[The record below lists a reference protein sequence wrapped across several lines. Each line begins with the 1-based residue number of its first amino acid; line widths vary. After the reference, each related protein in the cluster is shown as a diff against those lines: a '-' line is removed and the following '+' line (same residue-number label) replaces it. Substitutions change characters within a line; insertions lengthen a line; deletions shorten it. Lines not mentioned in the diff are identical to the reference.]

1 MYDIIGDIHGY
12 ATELKALLTKMDYQ
26 EVDGVWQHP
35 ERKVIF
41 LGDFVDRGPEQVETV
56 NIARSMVENGHARAV
71 MGNHEFN
78 AVCWATEDPD
88 HEFDADC
95 WDTEDPEHELNA
107 VAGDTPNPENQKEYL
122 RLHTDKNHRQHK
134 EFLEQV
140 VEGSELHKNF
150 VEWFKTLPIFLDLP
164 ELRVVHACW
173 SPEHLEQARGYIDK
187 DNRLLSDSWEKASRD
202 GSEAYDMIE
211 TLLKGLEILLPKPH
225 FFLDKEGNPR
235 HEIRTKWRQTENLT
249 YHALAMVPG
258 SEIDKIPHDPVEAHI
273 LPGYDKKKPVFVG
286 HYWRT
291 GEPAPLTEYVAC
303 LDYSVAGENGGKLC
317 AYRFDGESR
326 LRPQGFTWVDG
337 R

>member
-12 ATELKALLTKMDYQ
+12 ATELKALLIKMDYR
-26 EVDGVWQHP
+26 EIDGVWQHP
-35 ERKVIF
+35 GRTVIF

-56 NIARSMVENGHARAV
+56 NIARNMVKNKKALAV

-78 AVCWATEDPD
+78 AVAWATPDPKCPG
-88 HEFDADC
+88 EF
-95 WDTEDPEHELNA
+95 
-107 VAGDTPNPENQKEYL
+107 L
-122 RLHTDKNHRQHK
+122 RSHDDKNLGQHK

-140 VEGSELHKNF
+140 GEGSELHKDF

-173 SPEHLEQARGYIDK
+173 SPKHLAQVGGYTDK
-187 DNRLLSDSWEKASRD
+187 ENRLQAGSWEKASRE
-202 GSEAYDMIE
+202 GSEAYNTIE
-211 TLLKGLEILLPKPH
+211 TLLKGLEITLPKPH
-225 FFLDKEGNPR
+225 FFLDKDGNPR
-235 HEIRTKWRQTENLT
+235 YEIRTRWWQTENLT
-249 YHALAMVPG
+249 YHALAMVPD
-258 SEIDKIPHDPVEAHI
+258 SEIDKIPHDPVKAHI
-273 LPGYDKKKPVFVG
+273 LPGYDEKKPVFVG

-291 GEPAPLTEYVAC
+291 GEPAPLTEHIAC